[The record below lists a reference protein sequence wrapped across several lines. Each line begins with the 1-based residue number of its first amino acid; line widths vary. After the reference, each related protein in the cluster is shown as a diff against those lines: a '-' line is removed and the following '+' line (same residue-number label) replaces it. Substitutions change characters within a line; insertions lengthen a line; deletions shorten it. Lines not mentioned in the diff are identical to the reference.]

1 MVVIKSFHPPLQIP
15 EVDLWQLVFE
25 RKDRAFPE
33 DKEIYIDPDTR
44 RSYTWAQARSTALEF
59 GKGLKSQWGFKKGDV
74 LGFFSPNSI
83 DYPAVF
89 FGVHWAGGACSTA
102 NPTYTAKELA
112 YQMKDS
118 GVAGIVTQV
127 PMLPTV
133 LEAAKTIGLSED
145 RIILLGDARDPT
157 GKFKHF
163 TEIRGSSGL
172 LGLSLRPRIDPKK
185 DTAFLVY
192 SSGTTGLP
200 KGVMLTHYNIASNL
214 VQLGHC
220 DVFNGIYH
228 SGGIDGKGDKQIA
241 VLPFFHVYGL
251 TCIALQSI
259 FTGLQVVVLPK
270 FDLDKFCQAIQDFG
284 VTFAA
289 IPPPVVLALAKH
301 PSVSKYDLSSIKWVN
316 SGAAPLGR
324 ALVEQVWARL
334 SIPVMQG
341 YGLSETAP
349 AVTKGHIADWKRF
362 NGSCGKLLPNVEAK
376 IVDVETR
383 VERGPGDGDGE
394 LWFRGPNVFPGYWN
408 RPELQKD
415 TFSEDGFFKTG
426 DIGYVDKKGNFYITD
441 RLKELIKYKGFQV
454 APAELES
461 VLLGHDEVADACV
474 VPAHDKVRETEVPR
488 AYVVLRPN
496 VPRDEAKAAE
506 LIVWVEGRVA
516 QHKRLRG
523 GVRFVDEVP
532 KNASGKLLRRVLK
545 EEARREDQRAEG
557 PKL

>member
-1 MVVIKSFHPPLQIP
+1 MVVIKSFHEPLQIP
-15 EVDLWQLVFE
+15 DLDLWQLVFE
-25 RKDRAFPE
+25 RKDRPFPG

-44 RSYTWAQARSTALEF
+44 RSYTWAQVKSTAQEF
-59 GKGLKSQWGFKKGDV
+59 GKGLKSQWGFKKGDA

-83 DYPAVF
+83 DYAPVF

-112 YQMKDS
+112 FQMKDS
-118 GVAGIVTQV
+118 KVVGIVTQV

-133 LEAAKTIGLSED
+133 LEAAKTIGLPED
-145 RIILLGDARDPT
+145 RIILLGDGRDPT

-163 TEIRGSSGL
+163 TEIRATSL
-172 LGLSLRPRIDPKK
+172 LGIPTLRPRLDAKK

-200 KGVMLTHYNIASNL
+200 KGVMLTHYNIVANL

-220 DVFNGIYH
+220 DVFNGLYH
-228 SGGIDGKGDKQIA
+228 SGGPDGKGDKQVA

-259 FTGLQVVVLPK
+259 FMGIQVVVLPK
-270 FDLDKFCQAIQDFG
+270 FDLDKFCKVIQDFG

-301 PSVSKYDLSSIKWVN
+301 PSVSKYDLSSMKWMN

-324 ALVEQVWARL
+324 ELVEQVWARL
-334 SIPVMQG
+334 TIPVMQG

-349 AVTKGHIADWKRF
+349 GLTKMNIADWKRF

-376 IVDVETR
+376 VVNVDTGKEIA
-383 VERGPGDGDGE
+383 PGEGEGE
-394 LWFRGPNVFPGYWN
+394 LWFRGPNIFPGYLN

-426 DIGYVDKKGNFYITD
+426 DIGYCDKKGNFYITD

-454 APAELES
+454 PPAELES
-461 VLLGHDEVADACV
+461 VLLGHDEIADACV
-474 VPAHDKVRETEVPR
+474 VPAHDRQRETEVPR
-488 AYVVLRPN
+488 AYVVLRPG
-496 VPRDEAKAAE
+496 VPRNEAKAAE
-506 LIVWVEGRVA
+506 IIEWVEKRVA

-545 EEARREDQRAEG
+545 ERARLEDRRDEG
-557 PKL
+557 AKL

>member
-74 LGFFSPNSI
+74 LGFFSPNSV

-163 TEIRGSSGL
+163 SEIRGSSGL

-214 VQLGHC
+214 LQLRHC
-220 DVFNGIYH
+220 DIFNGIYH
-228 SGGIDGKGDKQIA
+228 AGGIDGKGDKQIA

-259 FTGLQVVVLPK
+259 FMGLQVVVLPK

-301 PSVSKYDLSSIKWVN
+301 PSVSKYDLSSIKWMN

-324 ALVEQVWARL
+324 ELVEQVWARL

-349 AVTKGHIADWKRF
+349 TLTKGHIADWKRF

-383 VERGPGDGDGE
+383 VEKGPGEGEGE

-408 RPELQKD
+408 RPELHKD
-415 TFSEDGFFKTG
+415 TFSDDGFFKTG

-545 EEARREDQRAEG
+545 EEARKEDQRAEG

>member
-1 MVVIKSFHPPLQIP
+1 M
-15 EVDLWQLVFE
+15 
-25 RKDRAFPE
+25 
-33 DKEIYIDPDTR
+33 
-44 RSYTWAQARSTALEF
+44 
-59 GKGLKSQWGFKKGDV
+59 

-241 VLPFFHVYGL
+241 VLPFFHVY
-251 TCIALQSI
+251 
-259 FTGLQVVVLPK
+259 
-270 FDLDKFCQAIQDFG
+270 
-284 VTFAA
+284 
-289 IPPPVVLALAKH
+289 
-301 PSVSKYDLSSIKWVN
+301 VS
-316 SGAAPLGR
+316 
-324 ALVEQVWARL
+324 
-334 SIPVMQG
+334 
-341 YGLSETAP
+341 
-349 AVTKGHIADWKRF
+349 
-362 NGSCGKLLPNVEAK
+362 
-376 IVDVETR
+376 
-383 VERGPGDGDGE
+383 
-394 LWFRGPNVFPGYWN
+394 
-408 RPELQKD
+408 
-415 TFSEDGFFKTG
+415 
-426 DIGYVDKKGNFYITD
+426 DINM
-441 RLKELIKYKGFQV
+441 
-454 APAELES
+454 
-461 VLLGHDEVADACV
+461 
-474 VPAHDKVRETEVPR
+474 
-488 AYVVLRPN
+488 
-496 VPRDEAKAAE
+496 
-506 LIVWVEGRVA
+506 
-516 QHKRLRG
+516 
-523 GVRFVDEVP
+523 
-532 KNASGKLLRRVLK
+532 
-545 EEARREDQRAEG
+545 
-557 PKL
+557 